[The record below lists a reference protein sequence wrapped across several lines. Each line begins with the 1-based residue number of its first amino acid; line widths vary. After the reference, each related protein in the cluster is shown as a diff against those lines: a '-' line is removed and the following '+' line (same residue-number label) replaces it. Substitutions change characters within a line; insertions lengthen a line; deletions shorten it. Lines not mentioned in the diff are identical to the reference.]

1 MSHRLDVLKR
11 LKDLISAALPGAQ
24 VLGLDGEE
32 AAPARVPDG
41 GRVILRTG
49 DPGEA
54 EMDLSPLRY
63 NYEHRI
69 PIEVAAYKSAGR
81 TAEEA
86 LDDMLMAIDAAI
98 IADRFLGG
106 LCTYLDAMAAGTEDM
121 FAEGAT
127 PLRGADLLLIA
138 NYTTTSPLS

>member
-1 MSHRLDVLKR
+1 MSHRLDVLKQIKR
-11 LKDLISAALPGAQ
+11 LIEAALPGAQ

-106 LCTYLDAMAAGTEDM
+106 LCTYLDAMAPGTEDI

-138 NYTTTSPLS
+138 SYTTASPLT